1 MPIVHTAAVTVH
13 QIATTEAAITILRG
27 GEITHDSPEA
37 LMAWNLGYQASYED
51 FPAEPPASM
60 SATLVCY
67 WQDGL
72 EWGLSEQHEERQLA
86 WSNETYEAELDLY
99 EFAGE
104 IRD

>member
-1 MPIVHTAAVTVH
+1 MAILHIPPITVH

-37 LMAWNLGYQASYED
+37 LQAWNLGYQASYED
-51 FPAEPPASM
+51 FPAEPPVSL
-60 SATLVCY
+60 SAVLVCY

-72 EWGLSEQHEERQLA
+72 EWGLSTQNEERQLA
-86 WSNETYEAELDLY
+86 WPNETYEAELDPY

>member
-1 MPIVHTAAVTVH
+1 MPIVHPAAVTVH

-27 GEITHDSPEA
+27 GEITHDSPAA
-37 LMAWNLGYQASYED
+37 LQAWSLGCQASCED
-51 FPAEPPASM
+51 FPAAPPASV

-72 EWGLSEQHEERQLA
+72 EWGFAQQAEERQLA
-86 WSNETYEAELDLY
+86 WPNETYEAELDLY

>member
-1 MPIVHTAAVTVH
+1 MAIVHASTVSVH

-37 LMAWNLGYQASYED
+37 LKAWNLGYQASYED

-60 SATLVCY
+60 SADLVPY
-67 WQDGL
+67 FLDGV
-72 EWGLSEQHEERQLA
+72 EWGLAQQQEERQLA
-86 WSNETYEAELDLY
+86 WPNETYEAELDPY
-99 EFAGE
+99 HFAGE

>member
-1 MPIVHTAAVTVH
+1 MAIVHPATVTVH

-37 LMAWNLGYQASYED
+37 LQSWHLGYQASYED

-60 SATLVCY
+60 SSDLLPY
-67 WQDGL
+67 FLDGV
-72 EWGLSEQHEERQLA
+72 EWGLSEQQEERQLA
-86 WSNETYEAELDLY
+86 WANETYEAELDLY